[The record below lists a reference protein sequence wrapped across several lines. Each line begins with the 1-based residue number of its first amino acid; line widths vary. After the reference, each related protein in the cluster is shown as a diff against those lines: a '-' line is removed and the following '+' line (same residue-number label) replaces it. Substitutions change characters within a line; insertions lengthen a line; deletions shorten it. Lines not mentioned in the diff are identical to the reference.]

1 MKVPFFTK
9 SKKGEGEAH
18 LGSMASTGS
27 SSGLSG
33 SLSSSGS
40 LRAESKERKK
50 EAKLRK
56 SGSFSSSLKERT
68 GKLWSFGSQRQVAR
82 SSSEVVKVAREEASG
97 VLTRELSE
105 TFRYFDKNG
114 DGKISAAELGEVL
127 RALGIKSTDEELDAM
142 VREVDCD
149 KDGFIDVQ
157 EFVQLNKLVSEA
169 TEGEDDETKFMQEA
183 FHVFDIDGDG
193 YICAGE
199 LYRVL
204 SGLGEAG
211 LTVEQ
216 CGTMIQNVDK
226 DGNGLVDFS
235 EFKCLMQDTRVC

>member
-1 MKVPFFTK
+1 MKVPFFSK
-9 SKKGEGEAH
+9 SKKGEGDVH
-18 LGSMASTGS
+18 LASMASTGS

-50 EAKLRK
+50 GAKLRK
-56 SGSFSSSLKERT
+56 SGSVSSSLKERT
-68 GKLWSFGSQRQVAR
+68 GKLWSFGAQRQVAR
-82 SSSEVVKVAREEASG
+82 SSSEVAKVAGEESG
-97 VLTRELSE
+97 GLSRELSE

-114 DGKISAAELGEVL
+114 DGKISAGELGEVL

-157 EFVQLNKLVSEA
+157 EFVQLNKLVSEV
-169 TEGEDDETKFMQEA
+169 TEGEDEETKFMQEA

>member
-1 MKVPFFTK
+1 M
-9 SKKGEGEAH
+9 
-18 LGSMASTGS
+18 
-27 SSGLSG
+27 
-33 SLSSSGS
+33 
-40 LRAESKERKK
+40 R
-50 EAKLRK
+50 
-56 SGSFSSSLKERT
+56 ERT
-68 GKLWSFGSQRQVAR
+68 GKLWSFGKQSLPT
-82 SSSEVVKVAREEASG
+82 EANAPAAGAGGLS
-97 VLTRELSE
+97 LELSE

-114 DGKISAAELGEVL
+114 DGKISSSELGEVL
-127 RALGIKSTDEELDAM
+127 RALGIETSDEELHAM
-142 VREVDCD
+142 VSEVDCD
-149 KDGFIDVQ
+149 KDGFIDLD
-157 EFVQLNKLVSEA
+157 EFVQLNKMISEV

-193 YICAGE
+193 YISSLE

-235 EFKCLMQDTRVC
+235 EFKCLMQDARVLC